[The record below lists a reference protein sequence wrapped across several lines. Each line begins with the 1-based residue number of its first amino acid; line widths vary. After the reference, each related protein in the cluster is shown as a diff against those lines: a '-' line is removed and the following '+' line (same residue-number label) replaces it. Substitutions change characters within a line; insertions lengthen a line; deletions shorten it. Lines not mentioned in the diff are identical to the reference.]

1 MYIFEKCQKK
11 KMPPSTPQIK
21 ILSQE
26 SPKRGI
32 PPIFK
37 NEIQALNKFLKILI
51 GVSLYIILHDKK
63 MALKRSVSVIG
74 SADTAFCDRPQKS
87 WSEHH

>member
-1 MYIFEKCQKK
+1 MYIFEEK
-11 KMPPSTPQIK
+11 KMPPFTPQIKK

-37 NEIQALNKFLKILI
+37 NEIQALNKCLKILI
-51 GVSLYIILHDKK
+51 GSSL
-63 MALKRSVSVIG
+63 
-74 SADTAFCDRPQKS
+74 
-87 WSEHH
+87 